1 METILIIVLTALLT
15 WGIEKSADA
24 FLRLMIKWMTY
35 DDKND
40 DENEDN

>member
-1 METILIIVLTALLT
+1 METISIIVLTALLT

-24 FLRLMIKWMTY
+24 FLGLIIKWI
-35 DDKND
+35 KSD

>member
-1 METILIIVLTALLT
+1 METILSIVLTALLT

-24 FLRLMIKWMTY
+24 FLRLMIKWMTS

>member
-1 METILIIVLTALLT
+1 METILSIVLTALLT

-24 FLRLMIKWMTY
+24 FLRLIIKWIKS
-35 DDKND
+35 DNKND

>member
-1 METILIIVLTALLT
+1 MDTILIIVLTTLLT
-15 WGIEKSADA
+15 WAIEKSADT
-24 FLRLMIKWMTY
+24 FLVLIIKWIKP